1 MKSQSFPSINK
12 GVQLAIYNMRK
23 HQINRVAILFAI
35 ILLTISPAVLAQEEN
50 QTEADTVYINAD
62 QLEYKDETTIL
73 SGNLVIRKNKTTIK
87 AQKGELFREENKL
100 SLENEIDVDYEDG
113 VVQAQNLTA
122 FLENEK
128 YIFENQV
135 VLNYNLEDNENNMNL
150 ESGYLEIFGDN
161 KSFNAK
167 ENVFIKYEGKNFKG
181 DNAEYNGEEEIMYLT
196 GNVMIEEGE
205 DWVKSDRAKF
215 FLGSDEQGY
224 TAEGNVEIKMI
235 LD

>member
-1 MKSQSFPSINK
+1 
-12 GVQLAIYNMRK
+12 MRK
-23 HQINRVAILFAI
+23 YKINSVTIIFII
-35 ILLTISPAVLAQEEN
+35 ILLTISPTVLGQEDN
-50 QTEADTVYINAD
+50 QSEAEAVYINAD

-73 SGNLVIRKNKTTIK
+73 NGNLVIRKNDTTIK

-100 SLENEIDVDYEDG
+100 LLENEIDVDYEDG
-113 VVQAQNLTA
+113 KVQSKNLTA
-122 FLENEK
+122 YLEDEK
-128 YIFENQV
+128 FIFENQV
-135 VLNYNLEDNENNMNL
+135 NLNYNLEDNENNMNL

-161 KSFNAK
+161 NSFNAK
-167 ENVFIKYEGKNFKG
+167 KDVFIKYEGKNFKG

-205 DWVKSDRAKF
+205 DWVKSDKAKF
-215 FLGSDEQGY
+215 FLGSDEKGY

>member
-1 MKSQSFPSINK
+1 MKNHKIKSAF
-12 GVQLAIYNMRK
+12 
-23 HQINRVAILFAI
+23 I
-35 ILLTISPAVLAQEEN
+35 IFTIVLLTISPNVIAQEEN
-50 QTEADTVYINAD
+50 QSEADTVYINAD

-73 SGNLVIRKNKTTIK
+73 SGNLVIRKNDTTIK
-87 AQKGELFREENKL
+87 AQKGELFRKENKL
-100 SLENEIDVDYEDG
+100 SLEDEIKVDYEDG
-113 VVQAQNLTA
+113 EVQAKNLTA

-161 KSFNAK
+161 NSFNAK
-167 ENVFIKYEGKNFKG
+167 ENVFIKYEGRNFKG

-205 DWVKSDRAKF
+205 DWVKSDKAKF
-215 FLGSDEQGY
+215 FLGSEDKGY